1 MGLLF
6 NIVYALLMLL
16 SMVTG
21 LTYQEINIIV
31 YYVLIPF
38 IYLALFDKIFNR
50 HLLKIIF
57 GVGVIILCVLIKDL
71 RAFSNWLFGKSVNF
85 LLGFEK
91 IGWNY
96 IVASVIVCV
105 IIPGIIFLVLFY
117 FAFKTRIHGFFKKH

>member
-6 NIVYALLMLL
+6 NIIYALLMLL

-21 LTYQEINIIV
+21 LTYQEINTVV

-38 IYLALFDKIFNR
+38 IYLALIDKIFNR

-71 RAFSNWLFGKSVNF
+71 RAFSNWLFDKSVNF

-105 IIPGIIFLVLFY
+105 IIPGIIFLMLFY
-117 FAFKTRIHGFFKKH
+117 FAFKTRIHEFFKKH